1 LNDIDRILLGTE
13 WIKVAAKHH
22 GQKGKIDNLGPRG
35 PRMRL
40 LATPIHARH
49 GGSHSGQPM
58 YQRLDWWELGNNWE
72 PYSNRDKRQYELW
85 QTATEVERLQK
96 ERDKQIMAENIEP
109 ISTPVEVVCTS
120 VYHKPLKG
128 SVLIENAYKT
138 RQDNWVC
145 LGCKAQRN
153 IYQANHAAD
162 MRAKK
167 KAIALAAPKKL
178 VVIPEPIEIEPL
190 KIESEIEV
198 LPEWR
203 ITIVEPTVHVV
214 RARDFLEAATLVSQK
229 GEIVKIERL

>member
-40 LATPIHARH
+40 LATPVQSRH
-49 GGSHSGQPM
+49 GSSHGGQPM
-58 YQRLDWWELGNNWE
+58 YQRLDWWELGNNWQ
-72 PYSNRDKRQYELW
+72 PYSNQDKRQYELW
-85 QTATEVERLQK
+85 QTAVEIERLRK
-96 ERDKQIMAENIEP
+96 ESDKPIMTENIEP
-109 ISTPVEVVCTS
+109 ISTPVEVVCKS
-120 VYHKPLKG
+120 VYHRPMNG
-128 SVLIENAYKT
+128 TVPVEDAYKT
-138 RQDNWVC
+138 RKGNWLC
-145 LGCKAQRN
+145 LPCKEKRAQ
-153 IYQANHAAD
+153 YQIKHAEE

-167 KAIALAAPKKL
+167 KAIAVAPKNL
-178 VVIPEPIEIEPL
+178 VIVPEPIEIEPL
-190 KIESEIEV
+190 KIESEVEV